1 MARNEK
7 RTSSDPVVREL
18 DAIKRLLTLLLIK
31 SGTKQEEISVALQV
45 DTSTVSRMCPK
56 RKVDVFKYAEP
67 KP

>member
-56 RKVDVFKYAEP
+56 RKVDVSKYAEP